1 MRRLLCVL
9 TAFCSLCAYG
19 QMSLAHYSVARSV
32 SHTNFIDSIDIEWE
46 NQQVYIP
53 VEMGGKTY
61 RFLFDTGS
69 AQAVVYTDTP
79 IEGCRPAGQIL
90 SHDAIGAVDTVRMVT
105 LPPLKMGSIV
115 FSDCQ
120 ATLQQRAVKGRS
132 FDGIVGFDIINCGLN
147 AKIDVRNRWLILTDR
162 KNYFD
167 REQGFEARY
176 RLRYHVPYVEV
187 CPFGNYTEEALF
199 DTGSRK
205 FYAMNKQSFDRMA
218 IKVGEQ
224 VESQVEGRSVGRH
237 AIGNF
242 GSEPLGEVVFL
253 NLSGLKLGDFTFSD
267 VHTVTTQGGS
277 HLGASLLDFGVLMV
291 NPRKRR
297 IRFQP
302 YQQSPVMS
310 VGNRQTEIAF
320 VSENGQPCVGLV
332 WERGVPYERGFR
344 EGDVILKIDGFPVVS
359 FVHFVA
365 WPFLI
370 GREYLFTV
378 QDRQG
383 RQRDIRW
390 VRLATK

>member
-1 MRRLLCVL
+1 MRRSLCVL
-9 TAFCSLCAYG
+9 MAFCSLCVFG
-19 QMSLAHYSVARSV
+19 QMSLTRYSVAKSV
-32 SHTNFIDSIDIEWE
+32 SHTDFVDSIAIEWE
-46 NQQVYIP
+46 NQQIYIP
-53 VEMGGKTY
+53 VEIEGKTY

-69 AQAVVYTDTP
+69 AQAVVYADTP
-79 IEGCRPAGQIL
+79 IRGCRPAGHIL

-105 LPPLKMGSIV
+105 LPPLKIGSIV

-120 ATLQQRAVKGRS
+120 ATLQQRAVKRRG
-132 FDGIVGFDIINCGLN
+132 FDGIIGFDIINRGLN
-147 AKIDVRNRWLILTDR
+147 AKIDVRNRLLILTDR

-176 RLRYHVPYVEV
+176 KIRYHVPYVEV
-187 CPFGNYTEEALF
+187 NPFGNYTEEALF
-199 DTGSRK
+199 DTGSRQ
-205 FYAMNKQSFDRMA
+205 FYSMNKQSFDRMA
-218 IKVGEQ
+218 AKVGER

-242 GSEPLGEVVFL
+242 GAEPLGEVVFL
-253 NLSGLKLGDFTFSD
+253 NLSDLRLGDFSFSD

-291 NPRKRR
+291 NPKKRR

-302 YQQSPVMS
+302 YQQLATIR
-310 VGNRQTEIAF
+310 VGNSQTEIAF
-320 VSENGQPCVGLV
+320 VSENGQACVGLV
-332 WERGVPYERGFR
+332 WERGVPYECGFR
-344 EGDVILKIDGFPVVS
+344 EGDIIRKIDGFPVIS

-390 VRLATK
+390 VRNK

>member
-1 MRRLLCVL
+1 MRRSLCVL
-9 TAFCSLCAYG
+9 MAFCSLYVFG
-19 QMSLAHYSVARSV
+19 QMSLTRYSVAKSV
-32 SHTNFIDSIDIEWE
+32 SHTDFVDSIAIEWE
-46 NQQVYIP
+46 NQQIYIP
-53 VEMGGKTY
+53 VEIEGKTY

-69 AQAVVYTDTP
+69 AQAVVYADTP
-79 IEGCRPAGQIL
+79 IRGCRPAGHIL

-105 LPPLKMGSIV
+105 LPPLKIGSIV

-120 ATLQQRAVKGRS
+120 ATLQQRAVKRRG
-132 FDGIVGFDIINCGLN
+132 FDGIIGFDIINRGLN
-147 AKIDVRNRWLILTDR
+147 AKIDVRNRLLILTDK
-162 KNYFD
+162 KNYID

-176 RLRYHVPYVEV
+176 KIRYHVPYVEV
-187 CPFGNYTEEALF
+187 NPFGNYTEEALF
-199 DTGSRK
+199 DTGSRQ

-218 IKVGEQ
+218 AKVGER

-242 GSEPLGEVVFL
+242 GAEPLGEVVFL
-253 NLSGLKLGDFTFSD
+253 NLSDLRLGDFSFSE

-291 NPRKRR
+291 NPKKRR

-302 YQQSPVMS
+302 YQQLATIR
-310 VGNRQTEIAF
+310 VGNSQTEIAF
-320 VSENGQPCVGLV
+320 VSENGQACVGLV
-332 WERGVPYERGFR
+332 WECGVPYECGFR
-344 EGDVILKIDGFPVVS
+344 EGDIIRKIDGFPVIS

-390 VRLATK
+390 VRNK